1 MKVIGGGRFLA
12 LYPSHEGRRDKKERV
27 EFLKKLETVKEDNFA
42 ELIILHAKQPIG
54 QERELMRLT
63 NLPMNKIDQQVQ
75 RLLRE
80 QKIVKL
86 RDRAFIHKETL
97 EDLKKKCL
105 ASIAQFIKENPLKV
119 LMSRG
124 KLVKKVKVSHQP
136 LLDKILEELKN
147 EGKIELKTDGVKI
160 AGTATKLAADTQRL
174 SDAIENFVINQGYKS
189 FRFDDITN
197 AFSGETQARI
207 KNVFDYLLKND
218 IVVKIFEG
226 AYLHNQSLA
235 QAKVKLMQHLNE
247 KETIRAVE
255 YKDVLGVSRNVARNI
270 LDFFFDRGVT
280 VRTKGTHRLPNKK
293 A

>member
-1 MKVIGGGRFLA
+1 MNISEIYLFCSTTSPASK
-12 LYPSHEGRRDKKERV
+12 PC
-27 EFLKKLETVKEDNFA
+27 FA
-42 ELIILHAKQPIG
+42 
-54 QERELMRLT
+54 
-63 NLPMNKIDQQVQ
+63 
-75 RLLRE
+75 
-80 QKIVKL
+80 
-86 RDRAFIHKETL
+86 
-97 EDLKKKCL
+97 
-105 ASIAQFIKENPLKV
+105 FIKENPLKV

-136 LLDKILEELKN
+136 LLDKILEELKS

-160 AGTATKLAADTQRL
+160 AGTATKLSADTQRL
-174 SDAIENFVINQGYKS
+174 SDAIENFVINQGYRS

-226 AYLHNQSLA
+226 AYLHNQILA